1 MREPEGPPRRHR
13 GERKEDIDV
22 AGPDG
27 VRLAVRVHDA
37 PSASATDLLLHH
49 GLASSQRIW
58 DLMVPRLIR
67 RFRVVTYDA
76 RGHGLS
82 AKPSTGYGLDSV
94 VADARAVI
102 RAAGLRRPVVA
113 GHSWGATVAL
123 ELAARHP
130 RGVGG
135 AVLVDGGIGTLR
147 GTMDWADVKEQLAPP
162 HLAGMQVAEFRRMIR
177 TFLGDAVEIT
187 PQIEEIVLSVMH
199 VDRRGRIKPR
209 LSRANHFRILR
220 GIWLHDPDATLTRL
234 SVPTLAILA
243 RGGGDPEWDE
253 RKRLSAERAMRSG
266 APIRISWM
274 KGIHDLPLQ
283 HPDALAGRI
292 ERFSEGL
299 VR

>member
-1 MREPEGPPRRHR
+1 MNERKDR
-13 GERKEDIDV
+13 GEGIQDVDV
-22 AGPDG
+22 AGAGG

-37 PSASATDLLLHH
+37 PSTSAPGLLLHH

-58 DLMVPRLIR
+58 DLMLPRLTR

-82 AKPSTGYGLDSV
+82 AKPSSGYGFDSV
-94 VADARAVI
+94 VADARAVG
-102 RAAGLRRPVVA
+102 RAAGLRGPIVV
-113 GHSWGATVAL
+113 GHSWGAMVAL

-130 RGVGG
+130 RAVGG
-135 AVLVDGGIGTLR
+135 VALVDGGIGTLR
-147 GTMDWADVKEQLAPP
+147 GDMDWATAKQRLAPP
-162 HLAGMQVAEFRRMIR
+162 HLAGMPVEEFRNMIW
-177 TFLGDAVEIT
+177 TFLGDSVEIT
-187 PQIEEIVLSVMH
+187 PQIEEIVLSVMD
-199 VDRRGRIKPR
+199 VDRNGLIKPR

-220 GIWLHDPDATLTRL
+220 AIWLHDADAALARL

-253 RKRLSAERAMRSG
+253 RKRGSADRAARSG
-266 APIRISWM
+266 APVRISWM

-283 HPDALAGRI
+283 HPDTLAGRI
-292 ERFSEGL
+292 ARFSDSL

>member
-1 MREPEGPPRRHR
+1 M
-13 GERKEDIDV
+13 KELPIQDIDV
-22 AGPDG
+22 AGTGG
-27 VRLAVRVHDA
+27 VRLAVRVHEA
-37 PSASATDLLLHH
+37 PSTSAPSLLLHH

-58 DLMVPRLIR
+58 DLMLPRLTR

-82 AKPSTGYGLDSV
+82 AKPSSGYGFDSV

-102 RAAGLRRPVVA
+102 RAAGLRRPIVV
-113 GHSWGATVAL
+113 GHSWGAMVTL

-130 RGVGG
+130 RAVGG

-147 GTMDWADVKEQLAPP
+147 GEMDWATAKQRLAPP
-162 HLAGMQVAEFRRMIR
+162 HLAGMPAQEFRSMIR
-177 TFLGDAVEIT
+177 TFLGHSVEIT
-187 PQIEEIVLSVMH
+187 PQIEEIVLSVMD
-199 VDRRGRIKPR
+199 VDRNGRIKPR

-220 GIWLHDPDATLTRL
+220 AIWLHDPDAALAHL

-253 RKRLSAERAMRSG
+253 RKRRSAERAVSSG
-266 APIRISWM
+266 APLRISWM

-283 HPDALAGRI
+283 HPDTLAGRI
-292 ERFSEGL
+292 ERFSDQL

>member
-1 MREPEGPPRRHR
+1 M
-13 GERKEDIDV
+13 KEIDV
-22 AGPDG
+22 RGAGG

-37 PSASATDLLLHH
+37 PSVSSPGLLLHH
-49 GLASSQRIW
+49 GLASSRRIW
-58 DLMVPRLIR
+58 DLMIPRLSR
-67 RFRVVTYDA
+67 RFRVVTFDA
-76 RGHGLS
+76 RGHGVS
-82 AKPSTGYGLDSV
+82 GKPSSGYRLETV
-94 VADARAVI
+94 VADALAVLRAT
-102 RAAGLRRPVVA
+102 RLERPIVA

-123 ELAARHP
+123 ELSARHP

-135 AVLVDGGIGTLR
+135 AVLVDGSIGTLR
-147 GTMDWADVKEQLAPP
+147 GTMDWADVKVQLAPP
-162 HLAGMQVAEFRRMIR
+162 NLAGMQVAEFRRMIR
-177 TFLGDAVEIT
+177 TFLGDTVEIT

-243 RGGGDPEWDE
+243 HGGGDPEWDE